1 MTVQH
6 AQIPQIL
13 TKKKLPKEKD
23 EDPEPE
29 LMPGDKVIY
38 GAIRLHMDETRT
50 CYPSI
55 ATIKRIAHCGQKHV
69 EDATQRFIKSGLIK
83 ISKKKLE
90 NGKWTNLYIF
100 PKTEFDNQF
109 DMFTKEFLTMN
120 LPLLLKEYIMDLQ
133 TSMYEKDTG
142 IGKVS
147 HADVTIQEKT
157 GWSLKEIKKF
167 DNLLIEMDA
176 LSKIPSGKVDQAGFP
191 IMIREFNLDVLHQ
204 AKLWIKAVNEQLV
217 ATQNQIE
224 EVDDK
229 VDNLV
234 SVNAAQYKEMQ
245 KEITRLNNRMERYEK
260 ALVANGINPNTIQK
274 EFEM

>member
-90 NGKWTNLYIF
+90 NGK
-100 PKTEFDNQF
+100 
-109 DMFTKEFLTMN
+109 
-120 LPLLLKEYIMDLQ
+120 
-133 TSMYEKDTG
+133 
-142 IGKVS
+142 
-147 HADVTIQEKT
+147 
-157 GWSLKEIKKF
+157 
-167 DNLLIEMDA
+167 
-176 LSKIPSGKVDQAGFP
+176 
-191 IMIREFNLDVLHQ
+191 
-204 AKLWIKAVNEQLV
+204 
-217 ATQNQIE
+217 
-224 EVDDK
+224 
-229 VDNLV
+229 
-234 SVNAAQYKEMQ
+234 
-245 KEITRLNNRMERYEK
+245 
-260 ALVANGINPNTIQK
+260 
-274 EFEM
+274 